1 MYIYTFRS
9 NEHNKQLTGT
19 MFYNNC
25 KIRVQFTPQKTT
37 LHNYINILHNYFNK
51 GTYISNLTVFAFNMT
66 IKPIPNFH
74 ALYTFIYRLEQLSE
88 FQWLNERVLP
98 AFLFQ

>member
-1 MYIYTFRS
+1 
-9 NEHNKQLTGT
+9 
-19 MFYNNC
+19 
-25 KIRVQFTPQKTT
+25 
-37 LHNYINILHNYFNK
+37 
-51 GTYISNLTVFAFNMT
+51 MT

-88 FQWLNERVLP
+88 FQWLNERVLS